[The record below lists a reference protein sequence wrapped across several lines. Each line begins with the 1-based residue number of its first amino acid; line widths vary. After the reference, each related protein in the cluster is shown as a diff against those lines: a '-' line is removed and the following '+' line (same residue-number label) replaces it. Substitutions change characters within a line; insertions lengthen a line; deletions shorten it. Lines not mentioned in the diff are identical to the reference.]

1 MFLAHIDAFDVAVL
15 FSFTVKA
22 MVILGIVFSF
32 FFFCIFFPKQML
44 SWHIVTF

>member
-32 FFFCIFFPKQML
+32 FFCIFFPKQML